1 MGSLATFTNS
11 TSLWTSQSSGSLF
24 NICLWIYQQI
34 FQENKINFNEV
45 YLMENLSKLCFANFF
60 LFLLLFPNE
69 KVSRASWENLFNKV
83 PWHFV
88 NRTFCQLAKNCTK
101 REKVGLGVRLSD
113 AKIRPGGLGKGKLMW
128 PFSAQHWRIST
139 FRSPA
144 CWLYPLKPGGEWKS
158 AGIRWK
164 TVMLIYPDPGGFWWL
179 MKQQVEV
186 VRFWKGSQQLLEYQ
200 NSLLIGYWPG
210 KIINVYLN

>member
-1 MGSLATFTNS
+1 
-11 TSLWTSQSSGSLF
+11 
-24 NICLWIYQQI
+24 
-34 FQENKINFNEV
+34 
-45 YLMENLSKLCFANFF
+45 MENLSKLCFANFF

-101 REKVGLGVRLSD
+101 REEVGLGVRLSD

-128 PFSAQHWRIST
+128 PFSAQHWRISA

-144 CWLYPLKPGGEWKS
+144 CWLYPLKPGGERKS
-158 AGIRWK
+158 TRVWRK
-164 TVMLIYPDPGGFWWL
+164 TVMLICPA
-179 MKQQVEV
+179 
-186 VRFWKGSQQLLEYQ
+186 VRFWKG
-200 NSLLIGYWPG
+200 NGYF
-210 KIINVYLN
+210 KIVNNCWNIRTPI